1 MWFMCSSL
9 KFFWTVSNL
18 GSINQNDLNWFAF
31 LNDVESIEKFLQKH
45 SNDREKLLKEFGKGG
60 LGMNLNPFQ
69 ISAHFECYE
78 ALLMLLQSL
87 EDLSEDDW
95 TFSSGIGK

>member
-1 MWFMCSSL
+1 M
-9 KFFWTVSNL
+9 
-18 GSINQNDLNWFAF
+18 
-31 LNDVESIEKFLQKH
+31 
-45 SNDREKLLKEFGKGG
+45 LKEFGKGG